1 MTITCPHCHAENEY
15 KTLDHIN
22 IDRNPELRAK
32 VQDLSCFRVTCPNC
46 GETMLAVYP
55 CLYHDISNQ
64 FMVCGRRRN
73 SRPARSS
80 IRWPVIRCAL
90 WTA

>member
-1 MTITCPHCHAENEY
+1 MLENEY

-55 CLYHDISNQ
+55 L
-64 FMVCGRRRN
+64 
-73 SRPARSS
+73 
-80 IRWPVIRCAL
+80 PVP
-90 WTA
+90 